1 MTADDRA
8 EATRLTAQNEALC
21 KDIEREEEIKK
32 EALRTRRVWVVGGKK
47 EAEIM
52 RRICTPTACHAREKA

>member
-1 MTADDRA
+1 MTP
-8 EATRLTAQNEALC
+8 TRFKGVHVRN
-21 KDIEREEEIKK
+21 IEHEEEIKK
-32 EALRTRRVWVVGGKK
+32 ETLRTQRLWYVGGKK

>member
-1 MTADDRA
+1 MTP
-8 EATRLTAQNEALC
+8 TRLRGVHVRN
-21 KDIEREEEIKK
+21 IEREEEIKK

-52 RRICTPTACHAREKA
+52 RRICTPIAAHARDKA